1 MNLVLEARH
10 FQFRVE
16 VSFKEIISSLKDHEK
31 ANKMVERNR
40 ILNKVNEYIDK
51 ELDPTKVNFY
61 HRTKENFV
69 KTKSITQI
77 LQELERTRN
86 VRSRL
91 SECTVSFK

>member
-1 MNLVLEARH
+1 MNILL
-10 FQFRVE
+10 
-16 VSFKEIISSLKDHEK
+16 KKKTIIAKPLLSSLKDHEK

-86 VRSRL
+86 IRSRL